1 MLVIAKGLTIPEAI
15 YKLFGVQVA
24 TESPFLK
31 NKANSFV
38 RNELITVDRDPKVQR
53 DGIYL
58 KPGQESVLHNA
69 LILNAIFPNTA
80 NTKKIFENFEYRSQ
94 CANTVREILQN
105 RNSLLGQAFQSN
117 EVNELAAFLSDPRR
131 DLYTELLPNPFSVL
145 PQVALGNN
153 SDLLYTLLS
162 QATALDPGDSFLLAY
177 IEGDWERAQNLS
189 SQISCG
195 TPELLALKAEVDR
208 KLAEA
213 HEFDDLLNFFRKK

>member
-1 MLVIAKGLTIPEAI
+1 MIAKGPTIPEAI
-15 YKLFGVQVA
+15 YKLFGVHVA

-38 RNELITVDRDPKVQR
+38 RNELLSVSRDPKVQR
-53 DGIYL
+53 DGVFL
-58 KPGQESVLHNA
+58 KPGQESILHNA

-80 NTKKIFENFEYRSQ
+80 NTKKIFENCEYRLQ
-94 CANTVREILQN
+94 CANAVREILQN

-117 EVNELAAFLSDPRR
+117 AVDELVTFLSDPRR
-131 DLYTELLPNPFSVL
+131 DLYAELLPNPFSVL
-145 PQVALGNN
+145 PQALLGNN

-162 QATALDPGDSFLLAY
+162 QAASLDPGDSFLLAY

-189 SQISCG
+189 YQRKSG